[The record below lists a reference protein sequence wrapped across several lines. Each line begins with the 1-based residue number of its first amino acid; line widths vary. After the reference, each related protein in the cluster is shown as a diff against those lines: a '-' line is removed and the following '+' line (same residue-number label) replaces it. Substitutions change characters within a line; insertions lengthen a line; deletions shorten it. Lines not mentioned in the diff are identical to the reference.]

1 MKMKI
6 IAMLLASAAGA
17 SFAAGGSDAND
28 YQKAKAEA
36 AKDYKQAIAKCKD
49 MSGNDKTICTE
60 EARAGRARAEA
71 DAIAKYKSSKSERTK
86 ARIASVEADYGLARA
101 RCAAM
106 TGTDKDDCIT
116 TARKDHAL
124 AVADARADRPSS
136 TAMGASGVGAT
147 AAGRDVD
154 DVRDQKAMDRCA
166 QMTGDAKSACLI
178 DKGSSPTATEA
189 RADAARAVE
198 RTKDAAATAAQRTEN
213 AAERVAERTEN
224 ATERAARRTD
234 DVAENAAERTENA
247 AERAADNTRRATANV
262 AQETR
267 EAAVTTKEKTKE
279 VASNVADKTERA
291 TERAGAAAADA
302 ALTTKVKTKLLAEEN
317 LKSLGIHVETENG
330 VVMLSG
336 FVNSKQEAQRAV
348 QVAKSVKGV
357 GKVESAIK
365 VK

>member
-6 IAMLLASAAGA
+6 IAMLLATAASA
-17 SFAAGGSDAND
+17 SFAASGDADD
-28 YQKAKAEA
+28 YAKAKADA
-36 AKDYKQAIAKCKD
+36 VKDYKEAVAKCKD

-60 EARAGRARAEA
+60 EARANRARAEA

-86 ARIASVEADYGLARA
+86 SRIAAVEADYGLARA

-106 TGTDKDDCIT
+106 TGTDKDDCVT

-124 AVADARADRPSS
+124 AIADARADRPST
-136 TAMGASGVGAT
+136 TAMGSSRAGAT
-147 AAGRDVD
+147 AAGAD

-166 QMTGDAKSACLI
+166 QMTGDARSACLI
-178 DKGSSPTATEA
+178 DKGTSPTATEA
-189 RADAARAVE
+189 RADAARAVD
-198 RTKDAAATAAQRTEN
+198 RTKEAASNVAQRTEN
-213 AAERVAERTEN
+213 AAERAADRAGD

-247 AERAADNTRRATANV
+247 AERAADGTRRATANV

-267 EAAVTTKEKTKE
+267 EAAVTAKEKTKE

-291 TERAGAAAADA
+291 TERAGKAAADA
-302 ALTTKVKTKLLAEEN
+302 ALTTKVKSKLLAEEN

-336 FVNSKQEAQRAV
+336 FVNSKDEAARAV

-357 GKVESAIK
+357 NKVESAIK